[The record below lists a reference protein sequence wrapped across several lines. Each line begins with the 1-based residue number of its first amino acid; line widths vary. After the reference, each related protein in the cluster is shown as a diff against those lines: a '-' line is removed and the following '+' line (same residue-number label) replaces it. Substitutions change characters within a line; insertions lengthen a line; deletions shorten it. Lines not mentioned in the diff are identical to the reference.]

1 MKYDP
6 AVNRAK
12 GNSEFGKAV
21 ALLGSY
27 QGAVETVQWA
37 AGLAGVEVP
46 SLVANFLCGA
56 AVALVAMVVR
66 RVRNRRK
73 NGGPR

>member
-1 MKYDP
+1 VKYDP